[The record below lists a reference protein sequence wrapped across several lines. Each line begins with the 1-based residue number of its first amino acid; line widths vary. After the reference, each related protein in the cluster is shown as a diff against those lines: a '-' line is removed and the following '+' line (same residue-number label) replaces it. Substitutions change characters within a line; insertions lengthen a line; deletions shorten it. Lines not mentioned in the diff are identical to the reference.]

1 MHGINIFSLTMPW
14 YYELCCSVKLKEKT
28 EELSIFRLSPNT
40 NFRLFFTSFQHT
52 PATKAIYMWLINC
65 PNFSSCF
72 QGCYLFR
79 SILSTVWLTWQHIML
94 RPPNETAIPFTLVP
108 HYYMI
113 RKMLR
118 QKKSLDSITSSHTS
132 KVIIV
137 WLVHK
142 IILMPFRWYPGQDIR
157 WWYSWYCTKSL

>member
-1 MHGINIFSLTMPW
+1 MSCAVLWNWKRKLRSCPYFDFLLIQILDYSSL
-14 YYELCCSVKLKEKT
+14 L
-28 EELSIFRLSPNT
+28 
-40 NFRLFFTSFQHT
+40 FQHT

-94 RPPNETAIPFTLVP
+94 RPPNETAIPSTLVP